1 MTRPVFL
8 SRITRAPSLRW
19 MCRKFASRCFR
30 WVRGIEREPVQPLT
44 ESQWRELESRQGIL
58 IGCLAASIVC
68 IALLLIYRGSSC

>member
-1 MTRPVFL
+1 MRPVFL

-19 MCRKFASRCFR
+19 ALRKFAGRVLR
-30 WVRGIEREPVQPLT
+30 QVRGIEREPVKPLS
-44 ESQWRELESRQGIL
+44 ESQWQALESRQGIL